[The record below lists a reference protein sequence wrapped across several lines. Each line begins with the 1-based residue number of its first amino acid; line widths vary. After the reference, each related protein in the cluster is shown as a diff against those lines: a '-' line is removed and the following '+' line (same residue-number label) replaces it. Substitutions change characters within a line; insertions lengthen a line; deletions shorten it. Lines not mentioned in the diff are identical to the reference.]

1 MDSVLLRLARRPPVT
16 VRRDATVL
24 DAVRV
29 MLDNMVGAA
38 LVLEDGR
45 PVGVFT
51 ERDVMGK
58 VVAERRDP
66 ATTKVIAVMTSPV
79 HTIPFEAE
87 PAAALELML
96 DKHIRHLPLV
106 DVQRRVVGI
115 LSMRYL
121 MRHQIDRLQDRA
133 RSLENYLGSEDHPGG

>member
-1 MDSVLLRLARRPPVT
+1 MESVLLRLARRPPVT
-16 VRRDATVL
+16 IRRESTVL
-24 DAVRV
+24 EAVRV
-29 MLDNMVGAA
+29 MLNERVGAA

-45 PVGVFT
+45 AVGVFT
-51 ERDVMGK
+51 ERDLMGK

-66 ATTKVIAVMTSPV
+66 ETTKVAAVMTSPV
-79 HTIPFEAE
+79 LTIPSEAE

-96 DKHIRHLPLV
+96 EKHIRHLPIV
-106 DVQRRVVGI
+106 DIQRRVIGI

-133 RSLENYLGSEDHPGG
+133 RSLENYLGSEGHPGG

>member
-16 VRRDATVL
+16 IRRDSTVIE
-24 DAVRV
+24 AVRV
-29 MLDNMVGAA
+29 MLDNQVGAA

-45 PVGVFT
+45 AVGVFT

-66 ATTKVIAVMTSPV
+66 ETTKVSAVMTSPV
-79 HTIPFEAE
+79 HTIPAEAD

-96 DKHIRHLPLV
+96 DKHVRHLPLV
-106 DVQRRVVGI
+106 DDQWRLLGI

-121 MRHQIDRLQDRA
+121 MRHQIDCLQDRA
-133 RSLENYLGSEDHPGG
+133 RSLENYLGSEGHPGG

>member
-16 VRRDATVL
+16 IRRDTTVVE
-24 DAVRV
+24 AVRV
-29 MLDNMVGAA
+29 MLDHQVGAA

-45 PVGVFT
+45 AVGVFT
-51 ERDVMGK
+51 ERDVMAK

-66 ATTKVIAVMTSPV
+66 ATTKVAAVMTSPV
-79 HTIPFEAE
+79 FTIPMEAE

-96 DKHIRHLPLV
+96 DKHIRHVPLV

-133 RSLENYLGSEDHPGG
+133 RSLENYLGSEGNPGG

>member
-16 VRRDATVL
+16 IRRDATVL
-24 DAVRV
+24 EAVRM
-29 MLDNMVGAA
+29 MLDNQVGAA
-38 LVLEDGR
+38 LILEDGR
-45 PVGVFT
+45 AVGMFS
-51 ERDVMGK
+51 ERDLMGK
-58 VVAERRDP
+58 VVAERLDP
-66 ATTKVIAVMTSPV
+66 ATTKVSAVMTSPV
-79 HTIPFEAE
+79 HTIPVEAD

-106 DVQRRVVGI
+106 DVQRRVEGI

-133 RSLENYLGSEDHPGG
+133 RSLENYLGSEGHPGG

>member
-16 VRRDATVL
+16 IRRDATVL
-24 DAVRV
+24 EAVRV
-29 MLDNMVGAA
+29 MLENQVGAA

-45 PVGVFT
+45 AVGVFT
-51 ERDVMGK
+51 ERDIMGK

-66 ATTKVIAVMTSPV
+66 ETTKVATVMTSPV
-79 HTIPFEAE
+79 HTIPAEAE

-133 RSLENYLGSEDHPGG
+133 RSLENYLGSEGHPGG

>member
-16 VRRDATVL
+16 IRRDATVL
-24 DAVRV
+24 EAVRV
-29 MLDNMVGAA
+29 MLDNQVGAA

-45 PVGVFT
+45 AVGVFT

-58 VVAERRDP
+58 VVAERLDP
-66 ATTKVIAVMTSPV
+66 ATTKVSAVMTSPV
-79 HTIPFEAE
+79 ATIPVEAD

-106 DVQRRVVGI
+106 DVQRRVEGI

-133 RSLENYLGSEDHPGG
+133 RSLENYLGSEGHPGG

>member
-16 VRRDATVL
+16 VRRDSTVL
-24 DAVRV
+24 EAVRV
-29 MLDNMVGAA
+29 MLDNQVGAA

-45 PVGVFT
+45 AVGVFT

-66 ATTKVIAVMTSPV
+66 ETTKVAAVMTSPV
-79 HTIPFEAE
+79 HTIPAEAE
-87 PAAALELML
+87 PAAALELMI

-106 DVQRRVVGI
+106 DVQRRVLGI

-133 RSLENYLGSEDHPGG
+133 RSLENYLGSEGHPGG

>member
-16 VRRDATVL
+16 IRRDATVL
-24 DAVRV
+24 EAVRV
-29 MLDNMVGAA
+29 MLENQVGAA

-45 PVGVFT
+45 AVGVFT
-51 ERDVMGK
+51 ERDIMGK
-58 VVAERRDP
+58 VVADRLDP
-66 ATTKVIAVMTSPV
+66 ETTKVATVMTSPV
-79 HTIPFEAE
+79 HTIPAEAE

-133 RSLENYLGSEDHPGG
+133 RSLENYLGSEGHPGG

>member
-1 MDSVLLRLARRPPVT
+1 MESVLLRLARTPPVT
-16 VRRDATVL
+16 IRRDSTVL
-24 DAVRV
+24 EAVRV
-29 MLDNMVGAA
+29 MLNEKVGAA

-45 PVGVFT
+45 AVGMFT
-51 ERDVMGK
+51 ERDLMGK

-66 ATTKVIAVMTSPV
+66 ETTKVSAVMTSPV
-79 HTIPFEAE
+79 LTIPAEAE

-96 DKHIRHLPLV
+96 EKHIRHLPLV
-106 DVQRRVVGI
+106 DIQRRVLGI

-133 RSLENYLGSEDHPGG
+133 RSLENYLGSDGPGG

>member
-16 VRRDATVL
+16 IRRDATVL
-24 DAVRV
+24 EAVRV
-29 MLDNMVGAA
+29 MLDNQVGAA
-38 LVLEDGR
+38 LILEDGR
-45 PVGVFT
+45 AVGMFT

-66 ATTKVIAVMTSPV
+66 ATTKVSAVMTSPV
-79 HTIPFEAE
+79 HTIPVEAD

-106 DVQRRVVGI
+106 DVQRRVEGI

-133 RSLENYLGSEDHPGG
+133 RSLENYLGSEGHPGG

>member
-16 VRRDATVL
+16 IRRDATVQE
-24 DAVRV
+24 AVRV
-29 MLDNMVGAA
+29 MLDHQVGAA

-45 PVGVFT
+45 AVGMFT

-58 VVAERRDP
+58 VVAERLDP
-66 ATTKVIAVMTSPV
+66 ETTKISAVMTSPV
-79 HTIPFEAE
+79 HTIPAEAE

-96 DKHIRHLPLV
+96 DKHIRHVPLV
-106 DVQRRVVGI
+106 DIQRRVVGI

-133 RSLENYLGSEDHPGG
+133 RSLENYLGSEGHPGG

>member
-16 VRRDATVL
+16 IRRDATVVE
-24 DAVRV
+24 AVRV
-29 MLDNMVGAA
+29 MLDNRVGAA

-45 PVGVFT
+45 AVGVFT
-51 ERDVMGK
+51 ERDVMAK
-58 VVAERRDP
+58 VVAERLDP
-66 ATTKVIAVMTSPV
+66 ATTKIAAVMTSPV
-79 HTIPFEAE
+79 LTIPAEAE

-96 DKHIRHLPLV
+96 EKHIRHVPLV

-133 RSLENYLGSEDHPGG
+133 RSLENYLGSEGHPGG

>member
-16 VRRDATVL
+16 IRRDATVQE
-24 DAVRV
+24 AVRV
-29 MLDNMVGAA
+29 MLDNQVGAA

-45 PVGVFT
+45 AVGMFT

-58 VVAERRDP
+58 VVAEKLDP
-66 ATTKVIAVMTSPV
+66 GTTKISAVMTSPV
-79 HTIPFEAE
+79 HTIPAEAE
-87 PAAALELML
+87 PAAALELMI

-106 DVQRRVVGI
+106 DIQRRVVGI

-133 RSLENYLGSEDHPGG
+133 RSLENYLGSEGHPGG

>member
-16 VRRDATVL
+16 IRRESTVL
-24 DAVRV
+24 EAVRV
-29 MLDNMVGAA
+29 MLDNQVGAA

-45 PVGVFT
+45 AVGVFT

-58 VVAERRDP
+58 VVAERLDP
-66 ATTKVIAVMTSPV
+66 ATTKVSAVMTSPV
-79 HTIPFEAE
+79 ATIPAEAD

-106 DVQRRVVGI
+106 DVQRRVLGI

-133 RSLENYLGSEDHPGG
+133 RTLENYLGAEGHPGG

>member
-16 VRRDATVL
+16 IRRDATVL
-24 DAVRV
+24 EAVRV
-29 MLDNMVGAA
+29 MLDNAVGAA

-45 PVGVFT
+45 AVGVFT

-58 VVAERRDP
+58 VMAERRDP
-66 ATTKVIAVMTSPV
+66 ATTKVAAVMTSPV
-79 HTIPFEAE
+79 FTIPAEAE

-96 DKHIRHLPLV
+96 DKHIRHVPLV
-106 DVQRRVVGI
+106 DVQRRVIGI

-133 RSLENYLGSEDHPGG
+133 RSLENYLGSEGHPGG

>member
-16 VRRDATVL
+16 IRRDATVL
-24 DAVRV
+24 EAVRV
-29 MLDNMVGAA
+29 MIENQVGAA

-45 PVGVFT
+45 AVGVFT

-58 VVAERRDP
+58 MIVERRDP
-66 ATTKVIAVMTSPV
+66 ETTKVSSVMTSPV
-79 HTIPFEAE
+79 HTIPAEAE

-133 RSLENYLGSEDHPGG
+133 RSLENYLGSEGQPGG

>member
-16 VRRDATVL
+16 IRRDATVL
-24 DAVRV
+24 EAVRV
-29 MLDNMVGAA
+29 MLDNQVGAA

-45 PVGVFT
+45 AVGVFT

-58 VVAERRDP
+58 VVAERLDP
-66 ATTKVIAVMTSPV
+66 ATTKVSAVLTTPV
-79 HTIPFEAE
+79 HTIPAEAD

-106 DVQRRVVGI
+106 DVQRRVLGI

-133 RSLENYLGSEDHPGG
+133 RSLENYLGSEGHPGG

>member
-16 VRRDATVL
+16 IRRDATVVE
-24 DAVRV
+24 AVRV
-29 MLDNMVGAA
+29 MLDHQVGAA

-45 PVGVFT
+45 AVGVFT

-66 ATTKVIAVMTSPV
+66 ATTKVAAVMTSPV
-79 HTIPFEAE
+79 FTIPSEAE

-106 DVQRRVVGI
+106 DIQRRVVGI

-133 RSLENYLGSEDHPGG
+133 RSLENYIGSEGQPGG